1 MGGRMNIEVG
11 VAEIESANNIEVFGE
26 WVKFTDNDNT
36 TIKITPFVVQKL
48 MTFAKENESAF
59 DEGAW
64 EEE

>member
-1 MGGRMNIEVG
+1 MNIEVG
-11 VAEIESANNIEVFGE
+11 VAEIESANNMEVFGE
-26 WVKFTDNDNT
+26 WLQFTDNDNT
-36 TIKITPFVVQKL
+36 TIKITPFVIQKL